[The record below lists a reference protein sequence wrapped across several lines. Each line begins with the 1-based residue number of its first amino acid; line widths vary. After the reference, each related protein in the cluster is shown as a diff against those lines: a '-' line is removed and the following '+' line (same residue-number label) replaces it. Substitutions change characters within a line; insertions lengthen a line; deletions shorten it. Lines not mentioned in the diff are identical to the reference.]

1 MSVELFEEITDD
13 QLGTRRGSVIRS
25 NLNLITLPPSAV
37 SENEATIRGAVTKL
51 FLPAFFDDSLDVYFA
66 YKEADSTNSPT
77 EQYVTT
83 YSENQT
89 NTTFSLDLSGLTRN
103 TAYQY
108 TVFGEIDGRRI
119 VSGNPDRIFQ
129 TGLFS
134 IATSGAINVGQTQAT
149 LVGELAAFRSL
160 VFENTGPFRIQS
172 AQNSGVVTYENTKD
186 SDSPLFVL
194 EAFSNDQIITNIN
207 TADEE
212 LDFEA
217 TQDVSFSVSEGVTL
231 TVQNDEETHEL
242 DPEEF
247 DFESDIT
254 RDINAGFEYKKTTE
268 SSYRSVTAVNPPEE
282 QGDTF
287 QSTVSLEPNTDYEF
301 RAWGTIGSFERV
313 YGNVQ
318 TFTTLEKE
326 IVELDTLD
334 SESVVVTEST
344 VNGEVTRIEP
354 SGRSISVGF
363 NYGSSSVT
371 DNQTALSSTNS
382 LLTYSNT
389 LTGLDAATTYEY
401 QAFASGDEGTYTG
414 PIKTFTTEGVI
425 MKTVDQPSSADEPSK
440 QPTEGTAFLFGE
452 VLDLNPDSSSADV
465 EFQYGKEEPLGLTAD
480 PGPQSPSDDRFEI
493 DVQNLDAGEEYKYKV
508 VGTDPTTGDV
518 DEGSIKTFNTVN
530 LEVATNNPT
539 SIGQT
544 QATVEGEVTTLE
556 LSGSYDVY
564 FEYRK
569 KGEGSFTNTTAQSF
583 SSATTFTETI
593 SSLAEAQVY
602 EYRAVIEKNT
612 ATEYGETKEFQTN
625 AVEIS
630 TLAPSNVLAGSSDL
644 NGELTFFSTEIS
656 EADVFF
662 DYREQGDIATSR
674 EFAGTL
680 SSATTF
686 STTISGLT
694 PNTTYEYRAGAKPD
708 TAREQLGT
716 FQSFTTEDLKVTT
729 DQYPISRTT
738 SSITLGGELTVYTG
752 SSTSITVGHQYIRF
766 GSGNIKNGT
775 KVEADSSPVSSLTTF
790 QTTIPNLVNGTKYLV
805 RAYAE
810 VGGTTTFGQLQEA
823 STNLN

>member
-1 MSVELFEEITDD
+1 MSVELFEEITDEN
-13 QLGTRRGSVIRS
+13 LGTRRGRVLRS
-25 NLNLITLPPSAV
+25 NLNLETLPPSAV
-37 SENEATIRGAVTKL
+37 SENEATIRGAVTRL

-66 YKEADSTNSPT
+66 YKEVDSNSAPT
-77 EQYVTT
+77 EQLIDT
-83 YSENQT
+83 YTENQK

-119 VSGNPDRIFQ
+119 TSGNPRIFQ

-134 IATSGAINVGQTQAT
+134 IATGDAINIGEEQAT

-160 VFENTGPFRIQS
+160 VFEKSGPFQIKS
-172 AQNSGVVTYENTKD
+172 EADSGVVTYENTQQ

-194 EAFSNDQIITNIN
+194 NALSNDQIITNVN
-207 TADEE
+207 TDDEE
-212 LDFEA
+212 LNFEA
-217 TQDVSFSVSEGVTL
+217 TQDVSFSVATGVTL
-231 TVQNDEETHEL
+231 TVKNDEETHAYS
-242 DPEEF
+242 PESF

-254 RDINAGFEYKKTTE
+254 RDINAGFEYKKTGA
-268 SSYRSVTAVNPPEE
+268 SSYKSVTAVNPPEE

-287 QSTVSLEPNTDYEF
+287 QATVSLDPNSDYEF

-313 YGNVQ
+313 YGNVE
-318 TFTTLEKE
+318 TFSTLEKE

-334 SESVVVTEST
+334 EDSVTVTEANL
-344 VNGEVTRIEP
+344 NGEVTDIQP
-354 SGRSISVGF
+354 SGRSVSVGF
-363 NYGSSSVT
+363 NYGASSVT
-371 DNQTALSSTNS
+371 DNQTGLSSTNS
-382 LLTYSNT
+382 LITYST
-389 LTGLDAATTYEY
+389 GVTGLEAATTYEY
-401 QAFASGDEGTYTG
+401 QAFADGDEGTYTG
-414 PIKTFTTEGVI
+414 SVETFTTEGVI
-425 MKTVDQPSSADEPSK
+425 MKTVDQPSATDEPSK

-465 EFQYGKEEPLGLTAD
+465 QFEYGKEEPLTQTVD
-480 PGPQSPSDDRFEI
+480 PGPQSPSDGRFEQT
-493 DVQNLDAGEEYKYKV
+493 VQNLDAGKEYKYKV

-530 LEVATNNPT
+530 LEVATNDPS

-544 QATVEGEVTTLE
+544 QATIEGEVTTLQT
-556 LSGSYDVY
+556 SGSFNVY
-564 FEYRK
+564 FEYRQ
-569 KGEGSFTNTTAQSF
+569 KGNTSFTQTTAQSF
-583 SSATTFTETI
+583 SSATAFNETI
-593 SSLAEAQVY
+593 SSLTEAQVY

-612 ATEYGETKEFQTN
+612 ATEYGDIKEFQTN

-630 TLAPSNVLAGSSDL
+630 TLAPSNVLAGSADL
-644 NGELTFFSTEIS
+644 NGELTFFSSQIS
-656 EADVFF
+656 DADVYF
-662 DYREQGDIATSR
+662 DYREQGDVATTR
-674 EFAGTL
+674 VFAGTL
-680 SSATTF
+680 TAANTF
-686 STTISGLT
+686 SANVSGLF

-708 TAREQLGT
+708 SARAQSGS
-716 FQSFTTEDLKVTT
+716 FQTFTTEDLQVTT

-752 SSTSITVGHQYIRF
+752 ISSSITVGHQYIRF

-775 KVEADSSPVSSLTTF
+775 KVESGSSPVSSLTTF
-790 QTTIPNLVNGTKYLV
+790 QTTIPNLNNGTKYLV

-810 VGGTTTFGQLQEA
+810 VGGATVFGQLQEA